1 MNVTVALFDRWKAAK
16 NVESDRAALRLLG
29 LSSGAAVHWRK
40 GREAGAD
47 VLERLALD
55 LGEEP
60 GVHIAAAMVNQTQG
74 DAARTWKRLA
84 RRLGAA
90 ASLAVAALL
99 PYSEASASALGAQAE
114 RVVVGC
120 IMRNVLAFI
129 RSMFRSRHGPAPVL
143 A

>member
-1 MNVTVALFDRWKAAK
+1 MVT
-16 NVESDRAALRLLG
+16 
-29 LSSGAAVHWRK
+29 
-40 GREAGAD
+40 D